1 MRGAVLLAVLIAIP
15 DLAEAQRLVAYRP
28 PPACQFTHVNRTM
41 RLAADCSTT
50 ESIVI
55 PDGET
60 LDGGGHT
67 IYAIEAAGRSF
78 SGGVVVARGGS
89 ASVVNTGISAISLT
103 GECHTGAERL
113 RGIYFE
119 DAVGEIRRNVI
130 DNVNQGS
137 SGCGEG
143 NAIEVRSREM
153 EGPPKTVRIVAN
165 VIGRYQKSGIVIH
178 GHVDA
183 VIESNAIGASAAQ
196 RFVAANAIQVGP
208 EARATIENNLVFGN
222 SYPGDEAAGT
232 AILLIDTA
240 PGTLVTRN
248 IIRGNSD
255 VGIHVFADAVTVVS
269 NELEDDGPDGAYDVG
284 IVNLGDSNTFRNNTI
299 RGFRV
304 RNSGVQEDA
313 ALPLQIE

>member
-1 MRGAVLLAVLIAIP
+1 MRGAVLLAVLIAVP
-15 DLAEAQRLVAYRP
+15 DLADAQGPRAYGP
-28 PPACQFTHVNRTM
+28 PPACQFTHVHRIM
-41 RLAADCSTT
+41 RLAADCSTS

-67 IYAIEAAGRSF
+67 IYAVDGTGKSF
-78 SGGVVVARGGS
+78 SGGVVVARGGA

-143 NAIEVRSREM
+143 NAIEVRSREL
-153 EGPPKTVRIVAN
+153 EGPPKTVRIEAN
-165 VIGRYQKSGIVIH
+165 VIDRYQKSGIVIH

-183 VIESNAIGASAAQ
+183 VIESNAIGSSAAQ

-208 EARATIENNLVFGN
+208 AARARIENNLVFGN
-222 SYPGDEAAGT
+222 SYPGEEAAGT

-240 PGTLVTRN
+240 PGTLVARN
-248 IIRGNSD
+248 VIRGNAD
-255 VGIHVFADAVTVVS
+255 VGIHVFADAVTVDS

-284 IVNLGDSNTFRNNTI
+284 IVNLGSANTFRNNTI
-299 RGFRV
+299 RGYRT
-304 RNSGVQEDA
+304 RHSGIQEDA
-313 ALPLQIE
+313 GSPLQIE